1 MWKPFAQTDRNH
13 VIPKFDRNR
22 GVRGRVPR
30 EDEKRLNQLTL
41 TQKLFGGIGMILLLV
56 VIGMGYNLMALND
69 ATSRCEEMIS
79 SDVMRMKAAD
89 ELSLG
94 MVRQAYGL
102 RGYIL
107 EQEPARLE
115 AEQQGSEEKKE
126 AINAL
131 LELSPSTEETKE
143 LENLMSYAL
152 GYDDLAQ
159 QLIQAIDADDQETV
173 DRLALRLMPDVT
185 ASIIE
190 SGETMQAES
199 EAAMLAKQA
208 QLESRGQSALIY
220 SAVIAVIIF
229 VLTLGAGYFLQRMV
243 TVPLR
248 QLSDEVG
255 IVADG
260 DLTRADLQALTRD
273 EIGELMLGF
282 NQMKGNLRELIDEVS
297 RNAQEITA
305 QSEELY
311 ASTEEMSSQTEE
323 TTRMIEQVVGETVN
337 QAAAASKSGQ
347 AVAAADE
354 GVERIATSI
363 GTISQDVQTSLK
375 LAERGEQTIQ
385 QAKQEVLALESETVV
400 TGQSITAL
408 KQQSDEI
415 ALITEVIQ
423 SITDQTNLLALN
435 AAIEA
440 ARAGEQGKG
449 FAVVAEEVRKL
460 AEQSKQSASQIAGL
474 IESIQTQSNAC
485 SNVTPSVPA
494 ASRQTRRCSKKRRS
508 RSNKSSGNCTPRSRT
523 RNKSGSPRARS
534 RRRRNKSRQRQSIW
548 RVTVKARPRR
558 CVASVRQPTPSSR

>member
-1 MWKPFAQTDRNH
+1 M
-13 VIPKFDRNR
+13 
-22 GVRGRVPR
+22 
-30 EDEKRLNQLTL
+30 KRFNQLSL
-41 TQKLFGGIGMILLLV
+41 TQKLFSGIGLILLFV
-56 VIGMGYNLMALND
+56 TFGMGYNLWTLQNM
-69 ATSRCEEMIS
+69 TSQYEEMIRH
-79 SDVMRMKAAD
+79 DVMKMKAAD
-89 ELSLG
+89 DLSLG
-94 MVRQAYGL
+94 MTRQAYGV

-107 EQEPARLE
+107 VQDDERREQIGR
-115 AEQQGSEEKKE
+115 GGKEKKE
-126 AINAL
+126 ALEQL
-131 LELSPSTEETKE
+131 LAFAKTEAERKE
-143 LENLMSYAL
+143 FESMLSYAI

-159 QLIQAIDADDQETV
+159 EVIVAADNQDQDNI
-173 DRLALRLMPDVT
+173 DRLTLRLMPDVT
-185 ASIIE
+185 ASITAT
-190 SGETMQAES
+190 GEQLQAET
-199 EAAMLAKQA
+199 EATIVEKQRELE
-208 QLESRGQSALIY
+208 QLGGQAFLYSTGIAILILL
-220 SAVIAVIIF
+220 
-229 VLTLGAGYFLQRMV
+229 LTLGAGYMLQRMV

-248 QLSDEVG
+248 QLSNEVG

-323 TTRMIEQVVGETVN
+323 TTRMIEQVVGQTVN

-474 IESIQTQSNAC
+474 IESIQTQSNAVLERHAI
-485 SNVTPSVPA
+485 SARRVETNTALLEEATASFQQIVGQLHASVENTEQI
-494 ASRQTRRCSKKRRS
+494 R
-508 RSNKSSGNCTPRSRT
+508 
-523 RNKSGSPRARS
+523 
-534 RRRRNKSRQRQSIW
+534 
-548 RVTVKARPRR
+548 
-558 CVASVRQPTPSSR
+558 VASNEIAMTTKQVATATIHMASDSEGTAETMRSVGETADAQLAMIQELNGVAESLGNMTGDLQTLIGRFQT

>member
-1 MWKPFAQTDRNH
+1 M
-13 VIPKFDRNR
+13 
-22 GVRGRVPR
+22 
-30 EDEKRLNQLTL
+30 KRFNQLSL
-41 TQKLFGGIGMILLLV
+41 TQKLFSGIGLILLFV
-56 VIGMGYNLMALND
+56 TFGMGYNLWTLQNM
-69 ATSRCEEMIS
+69 TSQYEEMIRH
-79 SDVMRMKAAD
+79 DVMKMKAAD
-89 ELSLG
+89 DLSLG
-94 MVRQAYGL
+94 MTRQAYGV

-107 EQEPARLE
+107 VQDDERREQIER
-115 AEQQGSEEKKE
+115 GGKEKKE
-126 AINAL
+126 ALEQLLAL
-131 LELSPSTEETKE
+131 AKTEAERKE
-143 LENLMSYAL
+143 FESILSYAT

-159 QLIQAIDADDQETV
+159 EVIVAADNQDQDNI
-173 DRLALRLMPDVT
+173 DRLTLRLMPDVT
-185 ASIIE
+185 ASITAT
-190 SGETMQAES
+190 GEQLQAET
-199 EAAMLAKQA
+199 EATIVEKQRELE
-208 QLESRGQSALIY
+208 QLGGQAFLYSTGIAILILL
-220 SAVIAVIIF
+220 
-229 VLTLGAGYFLQRMV
+229 LTLGAGYMLQRMV

-248 QLSDEVG
+248 QLSNEVG

-323 TTRMIEQVVGETVN
+323 TTRMIEQVVGQTVN

-474 IESIQTQSNAC
+474 IESIQTQSNAVLERHAI
-485 SNVTPSVPA
+485 SARRVETNTALLEEATASFQQIVGQLHASVENTEQI
-494 ASRQTRRCSKKRRS
+494 R
-508 RSNKSSGNCTPRSRT
+508 
-523 RNKSGSPRARS
+523 
-534 RRRRNKSRQRQSIW
+534 
-548 RVTVKARPRR
+548 
-558 CVASVRQPTPSSR
+558 VASNEIAMTTKQVATATIHMASDSEGTAETMRSVGETADAQLAMIQELNGVAESLGNMTGDLQTLIGRFQT